1 MAVPPG
7 PAFPDPPGPPSQ
19 EGPDHP
25 PWVPPSG
32 GPPGPDHPTG
42 FPPPDGHFWPG
53 QSAGSPPAAAPGG
66 AGVPQFAAYPVRKRR
81 GPLIAGVVAGA
92 LSGDDVEISGSFS
105 RQEAEGVVRRILGT
119 A

>member
-1 MAVPPG
+1 
-7 PAFPDPPGPPSQ
+7 
-19 EGPDHP
+19 
-25 PWVPPSG
+25 
-32 GPPGPDHPTG
+32 
-42 FPPPDGHFWPG
+42 
-53 QSAGSPPAAAPGG
+53 
-66 AGVPQFAAYPVRKRR
+66 VPQFAAYPVRKRR